1 MGGGR
6 HVIVE
11 IMVMMVGHYDDSGG
25 SRHHCGH
32 LGIVVVVV
40 VEEMFYSTFRADVLG
55 IFLTLEFLNLAC
67 LLRINDTEKIPSQ
80 KFHKEINVFLSI
92 QTSIEKT
99 ISLGLKHP
107 FFD

>member
-25 SRHHCGH
+25 NCHHCGH

-40 VEEMFYSTFRADVLG
+40 VL
-55 IFLTLEFLNLAC
+55 
-67 LLRINDTEKIPSQ
+67 
-80 KFHKEINVFLSI
+80 
-92 QTSIEKT
+92 
-99 ISLGLKHP
+99 
-107 FFD
+107 